1 MRTLAELH
9 WWATEAPEGTTIAVS
24 ALARLLEGLESRGER
39 HGKEPEPG
47 SMKLLEVE
55 PEPWRSR
62 LWSVPAE
69 TRLSVDEVAEAVGR
83 SKHWVYRATAEGKG
97 RERLP
102 ARKLDG
108 RLEITAGE
116 LRAWI
121 RDREEVLHGGP
132 YLSVQASRRAV

>member
-9 WWATEAPEGTTIAVS
+9 RWAAEAPEGTTITVS
-24 ALARLLEGLESRGER
+24 TLARLLEAL
-39 HGKEPEPG
+39 EPEEDQSDARPVE
-47 SMKLLEVE
+47 LLEAE
-55 PEPWRSR
+55 PESWRSR
-62 LWSVPAE
+62 VWSVPAE

-83 SKHWVYRATAEGKG
+83 SKHWVYRATSEGKG

-121 RDREEVLHGGP
+121 RDHEEVLHGGP
-132 YLSVQASRRAV
+132 YLTVQAGGAH